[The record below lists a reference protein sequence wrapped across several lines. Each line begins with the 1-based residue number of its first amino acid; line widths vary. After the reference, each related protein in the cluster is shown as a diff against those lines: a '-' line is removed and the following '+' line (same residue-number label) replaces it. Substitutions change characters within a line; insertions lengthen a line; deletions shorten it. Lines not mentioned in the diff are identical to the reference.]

1 MTTTVT
7 EIVKVVGPIA
17 LKGLAAA
24 AEALIA
30 GAAYDSTRFD
40 RNLKLRALSDKF
52 KSAGSEAGNMS
63 TISTDTETFVT
74 SNFATSFGYYYSGL
88 MSQPTSGALP
98 ISALDDLVVWDPSE
112 QGISDIQKYL
122 QTIFKG
128 SVQPGDSISISEN
141 LGEIFDERF
150 KETSLQWEPLMKR
163 YNRPD
168 GLIIDTY
175 MVTASVMADSGKKA
189 GIARYAYVAY
199 NSK

>member
-1 MTTTVT
+1 MTTAVT

-30 GAAYDSTRFD
+30 GAVFDAQRNTRDF
-40 RNLKLRALSDKF
+40 RVKALADQLAA
-52 KSAGSEAGNMS
+52 AGAEANNMA
-63 TISTDTETFVT
+63 TISTDTDTYTT
-74 SNFATSFGYYYSGL
+74 SNFATNFGYYYQGIR
-88 MSQPTSGALP
+88 SQPTTGALP
-98 ISALDDLVVWDPSE
+98 VSATDDLVVWDPSE
-112 QGISDIQKYL
+112 QGVSDIQKYL

-128 SVQPGDSISISEN
+128 AIAPADSITISQN
-141 LGEIFDERF
+141 LGQIFDERF

-163 YNRPD
+163 FNNPD
-168 GLIIDTY
+168 GLIVDTY

-199 NSK
+199 NNK

>member
-30 GAAYDSTRFD
+30 GAAFD
-40 RNLKLRALSDKF
+40 AQKSGRDLRIRALTDEF
-52 KSAGSEAGNMS
+52 DSAGSEAGNMA
-63 TISTDTETFVT
+63 TISNDTQTYVT
-74 SNFATSFGYYYSGL
+74 SNFATSFGYYYAGL
-88 MSQPTSGALP
+88 TSKPTSGALP
-98 ISALDDLVVWDPSE
+98 IAATDDLVVWDPSE
-112 QGISDIQKYL
+112 QGVSDIQKYL

-128 SVQPGDSISISEN
+128 SIQPGDSISISQN
-141 LGEIFDERF
+141 LGQIFDQRF

-163 YNRPD
+163 FNQPD

-175 MVTASVMADSGKKA
+175 MVTASVRADNGKKA

-199 NSK
+199 NNK